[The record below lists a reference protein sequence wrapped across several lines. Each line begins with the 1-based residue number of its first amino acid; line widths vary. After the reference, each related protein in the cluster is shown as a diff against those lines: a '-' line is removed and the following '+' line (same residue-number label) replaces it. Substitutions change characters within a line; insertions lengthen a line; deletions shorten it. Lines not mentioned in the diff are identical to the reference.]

1 MPGSIQDERNMSQTD
16 VHMSDIPDLDTTESG
31 SNNISHISSTVFQN
45 RGKRTRAS
53 AGDTKSKVKYY
64 NQV

>member
-1 MPGSIQDERNMSQTD
+1 MSQTD